1 VKECQIKEAIHLRFL
16 LLVVNLL
23 LGLLS
28 KELLLSES
36 AEIRTWIGGTHSAT
50 SLVMKSPSAMTD
62 GEGEKGCRATVAEV
76 L

>member
-1 VKECQIKEAIHLRFL
+1 MKECQIQASIHLRFQ

-50 SLVMKSPSAMTD
+50 SLVMKSPSAMME
-62 GEGEKGCRATVAEV
+62 GEGGKGCRATVAEV